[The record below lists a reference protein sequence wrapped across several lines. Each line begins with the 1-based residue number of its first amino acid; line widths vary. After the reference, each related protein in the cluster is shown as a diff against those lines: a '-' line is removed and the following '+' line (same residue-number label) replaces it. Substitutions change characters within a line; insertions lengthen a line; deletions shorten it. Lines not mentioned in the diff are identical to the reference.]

1 MGDRE
6 SRVLDQN
13 FEVEFELGRE
23 NVAILQLP
31 SCFVHRVL
39 SADVCSQPRSAVRDI
54 LYARGLVNRSEATV
68 KIGFVDT
75 VNRLTALV
83 INLETNTV

>member
-1 MGDRE
+1 MGE
-6 SRVLDQN
+6 VPVICQARV
-13 FEVEFELGRE
+13 
-23 NVAILQLP
+23 
-31 SCFVHRVL
+31 
-39 SADVCSQPRSAVRDI
+39 
-54 LYARGLVNRSEATV
+54 GLVNRSEATV

>member
-23 NVAILQLP
+23 NVVMLQLP
-31 SCFVHRVL
+31 SCFVQRVL
-39 SADVCSQPRSAVRDI
+39 SADVCSQPKKYYCIYSKDI
-54 LYARGLVNRSEATV
+54 IVSVNNS
-68 KIGFVDT
+68 IP
-75 VNRLTALV
+75 
-83 INLETNTV
+83 

>member
-1 MGDRE
+1 MVEYE
-6 SRVLDQN
+6 SKLQHSTRV
-13 FEVEFELGRE
+13 
-23 NVAILQLP
+23 
-31 SCFVHRVL
+31 
-39 SADVCSQPRSAVRDI
+39 
-54 LYARGLVNRSEATV
+54 GLVNRSEAPV

>member
-1 MGDRE
+1 MCIYVYLR
-6 SRVLDQN
+6 
-13 FEVEFELGRE
+13 
-23 NVAILQLP
+23 ILYIY
-31 SCFVHRVL
+31 
-39 SADVCSQPRSAVRDI
+39 DDI
-54 LYARGLVNRSEATV
+54 LNAMILCLFALYFGNVRARVGLVNRSEATV